1 MKQPVLTALCLL
13 MLAACAKKP
22 PSPKPAP
29 VPAQPGYVVLLP
41 NADGTVGK
49 VLVKGQ
55 LGDQTLDVAGLG
67 ALLNGASAPA
77 VVTPELL
84 QKDFGAAMRAVPLA
98 PEQFYLFF
106 QTGGSKF
113 TPESE
118 ALIPT
123 ILERIKARESAD
135 VSVVGHSDT
144 QGKADAN
151 ARLAYQRAQST
162 AQMLRDRGM
171 RPATLTVESHGE
183 SNLLVPTPDEI
194 AEPRNRRV
202 EISVR

>member
-1 MKQPVLTALCLL
+1 MNFPVLTVLAVLL
-13 MLAACAKKP
+13 LAACAKKP
-22 PSPKPAP
+22 PPPPAPAP
-29 VPAQPGYVVLLP
+29 VQPSYVVLLP

-49 VLVKGQ
+49 VLIKGK
-55 LGDQTLDVAGLG
+55 LGDQILDAAGVG
-67 ALLNGASAPA
+67 APLSGASAPA
-77 VVTPELL
+77 PVTPELL
-84 QKDFGAAMRAVPLA
+84 QKDFGAAMRAVPVA

-123 ILERIKARESAD
+123 ILDKIKARESAD

-151 ARLAYQRAQST
+151 ARLAFQRAQST
-162 AQMLRDRGM
+162 ARMLRDRGM
-171 RPATLTVESHGE
+171 QPATLTVESHGE
-183 SNLLVPTPDEI
+183 ANLLVQTPDETP
-194 AEPRNRRV
+194 EPRNRRV